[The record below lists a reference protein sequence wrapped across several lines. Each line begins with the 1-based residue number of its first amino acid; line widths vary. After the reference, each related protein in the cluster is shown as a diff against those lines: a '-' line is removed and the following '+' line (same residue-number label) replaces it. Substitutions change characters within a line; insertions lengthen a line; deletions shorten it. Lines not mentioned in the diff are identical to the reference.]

1 MKTNKR
7 CAWYNYLILC
17 KGFQVYYNYRVK
29 IYIQI
34 RQKMTTNKGTDNK
47 GMHIYIQVHILQ
59 SYKSSRA
66 PVFVVA
72 NVRRVRR
79 ERERESL

>member
-1 MKTNKR
+1 MTANKD
-7 CAWYNYLILC
+7 
-17 KGFQVYYNYRVK
+17 
-29 IYIQI
+29 
-34 RQKMTTNKGTDNK
+34 TDSK

-79 ERERESL
+79 ERVFIVHFGEFFHFL